1 MPTVTKEAIQRVLDE
16 LPEESLAE
24 VWKFLDYL
32 RFKAQAARQ
41 EQVIGLGGLLEGY
54 NFSEEEI
61 AEARREMWS
70 QLGEDD

>member
-61 AEARREMWS
+61 AEARREMWG